1 MADARPWRVRSL
13 AVSDLRC
20 WQRLALELPGGLIVI
35 NGPNGAGKT
44 SIIEAIVLATLGV
57 SPRTSQLA
65 ELVRTGAPAVRVA
78 GEFDDPGHTAG
89 PVRREIGYAVGIG
102 RRLTLDGV
110 GVRQLLSWRRP
121 SAVLVFVP
129 EELRAVK
136 GPPAARRRSIDRLL
150 EATVTGFID
159 ELAGYQEALSQ
170 RNALLRRARAGAA
183 DVRTAFPWEA
193 SMAARGARVA
203 IARRTTIASL
213 APRYAFWLE
222 RLGGGPDGNLGWEP
236 SPAEF
241 AEIPDAELEARLRER
256 LERQRPRDLAAGL
269 TTTGPHRDDVWIGS
283 GGRDLR
289 RLGSQ
294 GEQRTAAL
302 AMLLAH
308 RDHMRAAGAGPIL
321 LLDDVLSEL
330 DPERRAALLAALD
343 GDEQVVLTS
352 ADPAASLAGA
362 SREVT
367 IFQVRDGVCT
377 T

>member
-1 MADARPWRVRSL
+1 VPDGRPWRVRSL
-13 AVSDLRC
+13 AISDLRC
-20 WQRLALELPGGLIVI
+20 WERLALDLPPGLIVI

-44 SIIEAIVLATLGV
+44 SIIEAIVMATLGV

-78 GEFDDPGHTAG
+78 GEFDDPGRPG
-89 PVRREIGYAVGIG
+89 PPVRREIGYAVGIG
-102 RRLTLDGV
+102 RRLSLDGV
-110 GVRQLLSWRRP
+110 GVRQLMAWRRP

-136 GPPAARRRSIDRLL
+136 GPPAARRRSVDRLL
-150 EATVTGFID
+150 EATIRGFSE
-159 ELAGYQEALSQ
+159 ELANFQEALSQ

-183 DVRTAFPWEA
+183 DIRTAFPWEA
-193 SMAARGARVA
+193 RMAAHGARVA
-203 IARRTTIASL
+203 IARRTVTATL

-222 RLGGGPDGNLGWEP
+222 RLGGGGGTLRWEP
-236 SPAEF
+236 SPAEL
-241 AEIPDAELEARLRER
+241 AEVPDNELEGRLRER
-256 LERQRPRDLAAGL
+256 FEVQRPRDLAAGL
-269 TTTGPHRDDVWIGS
+269 TTSGPHRDDLWIGA
-283 GGRDLR
+283 GERDLR

-330 DPERRAALLAALD
+330 DPDRRAALLAALD
-343 GDEQVVLTS
+343 GDEQVVLTA
-352 ADPAASLAGA
+352 ADPAASLAGT
-362 SREVT
+362 SREVA